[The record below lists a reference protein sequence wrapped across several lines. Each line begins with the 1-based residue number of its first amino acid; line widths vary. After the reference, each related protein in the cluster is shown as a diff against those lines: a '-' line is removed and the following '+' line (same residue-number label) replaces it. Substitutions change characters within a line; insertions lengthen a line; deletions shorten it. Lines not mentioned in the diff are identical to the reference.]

1 MTVKVDSDYYS
12 DRKGFLMSILPFFGP

>member
-12 DRKGFLMSILPFFGP
+12 DRKGFLMSIPPFFGP

>member
-1 MTVKVDSDYYS
+1 LMVKVDSDYYS